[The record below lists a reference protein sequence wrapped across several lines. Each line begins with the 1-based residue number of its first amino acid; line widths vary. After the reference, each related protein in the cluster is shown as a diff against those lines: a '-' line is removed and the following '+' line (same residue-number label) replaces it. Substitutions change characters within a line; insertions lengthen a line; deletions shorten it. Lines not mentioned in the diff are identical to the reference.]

1 MTNHPFKPLLLD
13 LLHQAQISQNTFFQ
27 QVPAAELA
35 TSGTPDS
42 WSAKDHVA
50 HLTFWRQRLVL
61 RLQAILEKQPQPSID
76 DFEQLNPVIFEQHRY
91 RSWPDLLSES
101 DAVYTELIAL
111 SSQLTEEE
119 LTTFNRF
126 DWTHEGAP
134 LYSAFMGY
142 CYEHTQ
148 QHLAQYSLDRHDLER
163 AIDTYEAW
171 ASRVIEAEAPG
182 PLKGS
187 IFYNLACFYATHS
200 RQEQAWPLLQ
210 QAFTLYPATREFALT
225 DPDLVTLRS
234 HFSD

>member
-1 MTNHPFKPLLLD
+1 MTHQPFKPVLLD
-13 LLHQAQISQNTFFQ
+13 LLHQAQTDQNTFFQ
-27 QVPAAELA
+27 QMPATELVA
-35 TSGTPDS
+35 SGTPEC

-50 HLTFWRQRLVL
+50 HLTFWRQRLSL
-61 RLQAILEKQPQPSID
+61 RVQAILEKQPQPPFD
-76 DFEQLNPVIFEQHRY
+76 DFEQLNPVIFEQHRH

-101 DAVYTELIAL
+101 DVGYAELIAL
-111 SSQLTEEE
+111 ASRLTEEE
-119 LTTFNRF
+119 LTAFNLF
-126 DWTHEGAP
+126 DWTHERAP

-163 AIDTYEAW
+163 AIDSYEAW
-171 ASRVIEAEAPG
+171 ASRVIEAEVPD

-200 RQEQAWPLLQ
+200 RQEQAWPSLQ

-225 DPDLVTLRS
+225 DPDLVKLRS
-234 HFSD
+234 HFLD

>member
-1 MTNHPFKPLLLD
+1 MTNHPFKPVLID
-13 LLHQAQISQNTFFQ
+13 LLHQAQSGQKTFFQ
-27 QVPAAELA
+27 QVPAAELSE
-35 TSGTPDS
+35 SGTPDF

-50 HLTFWRQRLVL
+50 HLTFWRQRLAL
-61 RLQAILEKQPQPSID
+61 RLQAILEKQPQPPID
-76 DFEQLNPVIFEQHRY
+76 DFEQLNPVIFEQHRH
-91 RSWPDLLSES
+91 RSWPDLFSES
-101 DAVYTELIAL
+101 DAVYAELIRL
-111 SSQLTEEE
+111 TSQLTEEE
-119 LTTFNRF
+119 LTAFNRV

-171 ASRVIEAEAPG
+171 ASRVIEAEAPD